1 MAIKPPPM
9 PEFDV
14 PIIDPP
20 SGRLTA
26 VWWEWLQRFLRWGDE
41 SNLSDG
47 DKGDIVVSD
56 DGSTIVFDPTVV
68 TPAAKTVLDDPTTA
82 AMRTTLGAE
91 PVITAGTTAQ
101 YWRGDKSWQ
110 TLPAPG
116 IDQTTAD
123 GRYVNVTGD
132 TMSGD
137 LVLDK
142 ASAGNV
148 RFQKFALAGNAA
160 WGWQYYSDGNLYLSR
175 FNSGTGAAIDN
186 PLTINGSTGAVSTAG
201 NFTAG
206 GSVFA
211 AGDTAFG
218 IWTSGGNRNFAF
230 YATTSFYA
238 DTSANINVYQ
248 LGAITAYW
256 QASDKRLVNLG
267 PAYKPGGGAWLDSSD
282 ARIKSIVEDYT
293 AGLAEVLQLQ
303 PRRYTFLGNDTPTDP
318 EADRSTVP
326 PFAGSPHFQAATNGQ
341 QFIGLV
347 AQEAEVA
354 MPEMVLEV
362 EGWIDG
368 VEVDD
373 LREMD
378 TTPLVYALVNSIKEL
393 AAMNEALEAR
403 VAALEGIG

>member
-14 PIIDPP
+14 PITDPP

-56 DGSTIVFDPTVV
+56 DGSTIVLDPTVV

-110 TLPAPG
+110 TLPASG

-175 FNSGTGAAIDN
+175 FNSATGAAIDN
-186 PLTINGSTGAVSTAG
+186 PLTINGTTGAVRTSG
-201 NFTAG
+201 DFTAG

-211 AGDTAFG
+211 VGDTAFG
-218 IWTSGGNRNFAF
+218 IWTSSGNRHFAF
-230 YATTSFYA
+230 YGTTSFYC

-248 LGAITAYW
+248 LAAQTAYW
-256 QASDKRLVNLG
+256 RASDKGYINLG
-267 PAYKPGGGAWLDSSD
+267 PAYKPGGGSWQDSSD

-326 PFAGSPHFQAATNGQ
+326 PFKGSPHFEAATNGTEY
-341 QFIGLV
+341 IGLV
-347 AQEAEVA
+347 AQEAEIA
-354 MPEMVLEV
+354 MPEMVRAV
-362 EGWIDG
+362 DGWIDG
-368 VEVDD
+368 DEVDD
-373 LREMD
+373 LRELD
-378 TTPLVYALVNSIKEL
+378 TTPLVYALVNACKEL